1 MERLLYISESSLE
14 PWEATPSVSQIVADA
29 QVRNSEFEI
38 TGALLFTGTHFAQ
51 ILEGPRGSFEQLMSS
66 IQNDSRHRNIVIVD
80 HSPIV
85 ARRFPDWKMAYRG
98 PSQFVSRH
106 VVRLLHSPSQSEQRR
121 ATEWLTELAHE
132 FSTAGTPRP
141 TPAGAS

>member
-1 MERLLYISESSLE
+1 MERLLYISESRLE
-14 PWEATPSVSQIVADA
+14 PSETKPSVSQIVADA

-51 ILEGPRGSFEQLMSS
+51 ILEGPQGSIQQLMSS
-66 IQNDSRHRNIVIVD
+66 IQDDSRHRNIVIVD
-80 HSPIV
+80 HSPIE
-85 ARRFPDWKMAYRG
+85 ARRFPDWKMAYQG
-98 PSQFVSRH
+98 PSEFVSRH

-132 FSTAGTPRP
+132 FSTARSARP
-141 TPAGAS
+141 SPTGGS

>member
-1 MERLLYISESSLE
+1 MERLLYISESGLE
-14 PWEATPSVSQIVADA
+14 PSKATPSVSQIIADA
-29 QVRNSEFEI
+29 QVRNSHLAV

-51 ILEGPRGSFEQLMSS
+51 ILEGPRESIAQLMSS
-66 IQNDSRHRNIVIVD
+66 IQDDSRHGNIVIVD
-80 HSPIV
+80 HSPIE

-106 VVRLLHSPSQSEQRR
+106 VVRLLHSTSQSEQRR

-132 FSTAGTPRP
+132 FSTARIPKRLP
-141 TPAGAS
+141 TDAS